1 MPAAGVSMV
10 IPQLVA
16 SDPRTK
22 YCLYRSQAKNFVNP
36 FVQRLIGTLRGVTFA
51 ARGDMDRMRRLYG
64 LTSLLGVLLA
74 AALIFF
80 FVRKVAID
88 DIVEL
93 AERSNIALAQSVLG
107 LVKHD
112 LVGFVQSAED
122 VTPGQPRSLPSGLD
136 EAINDLMANP
146 AVVRLKIYNAAGV
159 VAFSTRFAQLGDRH
173 EENGGFESA
182 MEGKVVSSLA
192 YRDAFNPF
200 DRRTE
205 DDNLIQT
212 YIPVRRSATEPIIG
226 VFEIYTDANP
236 LVSRN
241 ERASLQIL
249 AGVGAI
255 LALLYLAL
263 LSVVR
268 GASRVIERQQQTI
281 RERTAALEMLSAQ
294 MLSSE
299 EEEKRRIALELHE
312 GLAQTLCSVKLHLE
326 DRLDRLRDD
335 RSGGSEER
343 VIPILQI
350 AIEDVRNLAARLRPS
365 SLDELGLLPTIEWL
379 CDNFERLHPDTTVER
394 NVALGEDDTPSPLK
408 IVIYRVI
415 ESAFRNIARHSSS
428 GRIQL
433 GLGIAN
439 DAIQL
444 TLNHSPRDAA
454 YLAGLLRNDGE
465 DSLRFAKIQEQVT
478 LSGGSFDVRYNA
490 ARGVDLR
497 ARWLRVSLRDDLPKQ
512 AVIPRGRASR
522 APLES

>member
-1 MPAAGVSMV
+1 M
-10 IPQLVA
+10 
-16 SDPRTK
+16 
-22 YCLYRSQAKNFVNP
+22 N
-36 FVQRLIGTLRGVTFA
+36 
-51 ARGDMDRMRRLYG
+51 RMLRLYG

-112 LVGFVQSAED
+112 LVEFLQTAED
-122 VTPGQPRSLPSGLD
+122 VAPGRPEPRKLPAGLD

-159 VAFSTRFAQLGDRH
+159 VAFSTKFTQFGEVH
-173 EENGGFESA
+173 EKNDGFDSA
-182 MEGKVVSSLA
+182 MAGKVVSSLA

-200 DRRTE
+200 DRHTE

-212 YIPVRRSATEPIIG
+212 YIPVRRSATEPIMG
-226 VFEIYTDANP
+226 VFEIYTDGNP

-255 LALLYLAL
+255 LALLYLTL

-326 DRLDRLRDD
+326 DRLERLRDE
-335 RSGGSEER
+335 RAAGSEER
-343 VIPILQI
+343 VIPILQN
-350 AIEDVRNLAARLRPS
+350 AIEDVRNLATRLRPS

-379 CDNFERLHPDTTVER
+379 CDNFERLHPDTRIVR
-394 NVALGEDDTPSPLK
+394 NLALGEDDTPSPLK
-408 IVIYRVI
+408 IVMYRVI

-428 GRIQL
+428 GRIEL
-433 GLGIAN
+433 GLRLAD

-454 YLAGLLRNDGE
+454 YLAGMLRHEGDAA
-465 DSLRFAKIQEQVT
+465 LRFAKIQEQVT
-478 LSGGSFDVRYNA
+478 LSGGSFEVRYNA

-497 ARWLRVSLRDDLPKQ
+497 ASWLRVSLRDDLPKQ
-512 AVIPRGRASR
+512 ARVAEPRAARAR
-522 APLES
+522 LEN